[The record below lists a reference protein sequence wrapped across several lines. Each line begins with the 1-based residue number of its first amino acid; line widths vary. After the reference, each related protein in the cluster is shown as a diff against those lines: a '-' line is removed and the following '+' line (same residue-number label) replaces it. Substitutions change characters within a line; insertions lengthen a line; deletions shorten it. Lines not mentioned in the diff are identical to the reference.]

1 MQILINTDNHIHASQ
16 AFNEKVAELV
26 RDRFERF
33 DDRITRI
40 EVHFNDENSSAKSYG
55 NDKRC
60 VLEVRMNGLNPLAVT
75 ANSSELMT
83 SLRSAIDKMRSQIDS
98 VLGRLQET
106 H

>member
-1 MQILINTDNHIHASQ
+1 MQILINTDNHINASD
-16 AFNEKVAELV
+16 AFNEKVAELL
-26 RDRFERF
+26 RERFRRF

-60 VLEVRMNGLNPLAVT
+60 VLEVRMNGMNPLAVT
-75 ANSSELMT
+75 ANTSEVMS

-98 VLGRLQET
+98 TLGRLEEAR
-106 H
+106 